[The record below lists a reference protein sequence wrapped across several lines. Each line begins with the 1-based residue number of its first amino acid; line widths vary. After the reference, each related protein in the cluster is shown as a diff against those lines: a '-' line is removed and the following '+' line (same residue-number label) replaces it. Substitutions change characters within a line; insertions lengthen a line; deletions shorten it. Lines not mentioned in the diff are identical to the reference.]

1 MYNSIDVAQN
11 VPCHSIAFNFKIFP
25 LHSSL
30 FTPLN
35 ITHSPMAKFTMPD
48 MHNAAR
54 LHTTTF
60 HPKSRSNNS
69 RKAILSRK
77 APVADRL

>member
-1 MYNSIDVAQN
+1 MITIRATL
-11 VPCHSIAFNFKIFP
+11 PFP
-25 LHSSL
+25 LFTLHSSL
-30 FTPLN
+30 FTLLN

-69 RKAILSRK
+69 RKVILSRK
-77 APVADRL
+77 APVAERL

>member
-1 MYNSIDVAQN
+1 
-11 VPCHSIAFNFKIFP
+11 
-25 LHSSL
+25 
-30 FTPLN
+30 
-35 ITHSPMAKFTMPD
+35 MAKFTMPD

-77 APVADRL
+77 APVADRLYSRYLRAKAACVQRRTLSPQMKYHAQR